1 MTFAVCDSNLF
12 PLPHEWRPYYSP
24 PSPARMR
31 QKDRE
36 LVIEWAK
43 LVFRC
48 LARIHHS
55 CPVEVVGDYIQVATN
70 GEVSDERVYALYVFS
85 D

>member
-1 MTFAVCDSNLF
+1 
-12 PLPHEWRPYYSP
+12 
-24 PSPARMR
+24 MR

-48 LARIHHS
+48 LARIHLA
-55 CPVEVVGDYIQVATN
+55 CLDEVVGDYIQVATN
-70 GEVSDERVYALYVFS
+70 GEVSDESVYALYVFS